1 VNAITLTP
9 VTGIP
14 LIQPGDDLPR
24 ILAGALGGH
33 GDARLP
39 VPTTGLPAPTTGDV
53 LVVAQKIVSKAEGRF
68 VDLTTVTPSPRAIEL
83 AEITQKDPRLIEVIL
98 WDTREVIRTRPGLI
112 IVEHR
117 LGWVCANAGVDRSNV
132 APEGQDVVLRLPTDP
147 DASAARIR
155 AALREQFGADIGVIV
170 ADTHGRPHRTGT
182 IGVAIGVAGLPGLED
197 WRGRKDLF
205 GYTLQHTEVG
215 LADQIASAAT
225 LLLGQ
230 AAEAVP
236 AILVRGVPFE
246 QREGSARELVR
257 PREMD
262 LFR

>member
-14 LIQPGDDLPR
+14 LIQPGDDLSR
-24 ILAGALGGH
+24 LLTGAL
-33 GDARLP
+33 ASLMP
-39 VPTTGLPAPTTGDV
+39 ITGDV
-53 LVVAQKIVSKAEGRF
+53 LVVAQKIVSKAEGQH
-68 VDLTTVTPSPRAIEL
+68 VDLTTLTPSPRAVEL
-83 AEITQKDPRLIEVIL
+83 AAITQKDPRLIEVIL

-132 APEGQDVVLRLPTDP
+132 APEGQDVVLRLPADP

-155 AALREQFGADIGVIV
+155 AALRERFGADIGVIV

-182 IGVAIGVAGLPGLED
+182 IGIAIGVAGLPGLED

-230 AAEAVP
+230 AAEAIP
-236 AILVRGVPFE
+236 AALVRGVPFE
-246 QREGSARELVR
+246 RREGSARELVR
-257 PREMD
+257 AKEMD

>member
-1 VNAITLTP
+1 MNAITLTP
-9 VTGIP
+9 ITGIP

-24 ILAGALGGH
+24 ILTGALGGH
-33 GDARLP
+33 GDAR
-39 VPTTGLPAPTTGDV
+39 LPAPTTGDV
-53 LVVAQKIVSKAEGRF
+53 LVVAQKIVSKAEGQH
-68 VDLTTVTPSPRAIEL
+68 VDLTTVTPSPRAVEL
-83 AEITQKDPRLIEVIL
+83 AAITQKDPRLIEVIL

-132 APEGQDVVLRLPTDP
+132 APEGQDVVLRLPADP

-155 AALREQFGADIGVIV
+155 AALRERFGADIGVIV

-182 IGVAIGVAGLPGLED
+182 IGIAIGVAGLPGLED

-236 AILVRGVPFE
+236 AILVHGVPFE
-246 QREGSARELVR
+246 RREGSARELVR

>member
-1 VNAITLTP
+1 MTARVNPISLLP
-9 VTGIP
+9 VADIP
-14 LIQPGDDLPR
+14 LIQPGADLPH
-24 ILAGALGGH
+24 ILI
-33 GDARLP
+33 DAVTPLEP
-39 VPTTGLPAPTTGDV
+39 VPGDV
-53 LVVAQKIVSKAEGRF
+53 LVIAQKIVSKAENRY
-68 VDLTTVTPSPRAIEL
+68 VDLATVTPSPRALEL
-83 AEITQKDPRLIEVIL
+83 AALTQKDPRLIEVIL
-98 WDTREVIRTRPGLI
+98 WDSREVVRVRPGLI

-132 APEGQDVVLRLPTDP
+132 APEDQEMVLRLPADP
-147 DASAARIR
+147 DASAARVR
-155 AALREQFGADIGVIV
+155 AKLCEHFDIAIGVII
-170 ADTHGRPHRTGT
+170 ADSHGRPHRAGT
-182 IGVAIGVAGLPGLED
+182 IGVAIGVAGLPALED

-230 AAEAVP
+230 AAEAIP
-236 AILVRGVPFE
+236 AALVRGVPFE
-246 QREGSARELVR
+246 RREGVARDLLR